1 MKHFLAIIILSFFFL
16 YSSFGQ
22 SKPIDSI
29 VSALQKDQLLFEKV
43 FIHTNKTNYDNEDV
57 IWFKVYVA
65 NQDNKPSLKTAR
77 VYVSLFS
84 EYGKLINTKTV
95 YIKNGVGTNQL
106 NISQDLVAG
115 KYFIQAY
122 TNNMLNFGDHNKFVS
137 AIVVGEKR
145 IEKTVSGAK
154 YDIQFFPEGGH
165 FLEGVKNVVSI
176 KALINGRACNYKGKI
191 VNSKNKEVAM
201 FSSLHLGMSKSQ
213 FEYRKGEKYK
223 AIIEVNDTIIKTEMP
238 KALEVGVSISKISD
252 NKDVVKFELVA
263 NKGASLDDYI
273 LLFHQKNTIIDYVNV
288 DFNNLKKRTFVFNK
302 KDFLKGVNSLIVL
315 KNNKP
320 ILERKFFVA
329 GIIKN
334 EFSIE
339 KLNRLE
345 DSIVYKFKVKDV
357 KSKSNIS
364 LSVLTLSSN
373 YTSTTDIASAM
384 YLTPYV
390 KGYVENPSFYFNE
403 ENINREAYLDLLLLT
418 QGWIQYDCEDFIKE
432 INPELKHN
440 FEKGFALKGKLNPV
454 FNNNLG
460 MFTMDNQMI
469 TKQFLNNQTLFS
481 FKNLV
486 AFKGDSIKL
495 AFIDREVLRIKPKRI
510 QFDSIE
516 TNQDS
521 FVFNFEKEYLKSAKN
536 DTTKQLEINKT
547 RYLSNKKDVLSLE
560 TVNLKTKKKSKAFLD
575 RKAFDEKHRKEVFH
589 IGAYYELGV
598 LEDYVIEDS
607 SLREYLENR
616 LFKIKRSS
624 MGDLFLL
631 KVDRVVLVT
640 IDGKP
645 VFPKR
650 GGIPLEV
657 VLGMGMASVDNI
669 LFQPKVTPGTDA
681 LAIFTTD
688 DYKNGTTNNF
698 TTYVF
703 KKGYSRSK
711 KYYKPLFLESND
723 VVGQEIDWK
732 PSLVSNVKGEVV
744 FKLKE
749 DLNNKNLLFSIQGF
763 SDNGELISGF
773 YKLDNTKI
781 K

>member
-1 MKHFLAIIILSFFFL
+1 MKHFLATVILSFFFL
-16 YSSFGQ
+16 YSCFAQ

-29 VSALQKDQLLFEKV
+29 VSALQKDQLLFEKI
-43 FIHTNKTNYDNEDV
+43 FIHTNKTIYNNEDV
-57 IWFKVYVA
+57 VWFKVYVA

-84 EYGKLINTKTV
+84 EDGKLIDTKTV
-95 YIKNGVGTNQL
+95 YVKNGVGTNQL
-106 NISQDLVAG
+106 NINQDLVSG
-115 KYFIQAY
+115 KYFIQAH
-122 TNNMLNFGDHNKFVS
+122 TNNMLNFGEHNKFVS
-137 AIVVGEKR
+137 TIVVGEKR
-145 IEKTVSGAK
+145 KEKNFSDAK
-154 YDIQFFPEGGH
+154 YDIQFFPEGGY
-165 FLEGVKNVVSI
+165 FIEGVKNVVGV
-176 KALINGRACNYKGKI
+176 KALINGRACSYKGKI

-201 FSSLHLGMSKSQ
+201 FSSLHLGMSKTQ
-213 FEYRKGEKYK
+213 FKYKEGEKYK
-223 AIIEVNDTIIKTEMP
+223 AIIEVNDTIIKTDLP
-238 KALEVGVSISKISD
+238 QALEIGVSISKKED
-252 NKDVVKFELVA
+252 NKDLVKFQLTA
-263 NKGASLDDYI
+263 NNIASLEDYV
-273 LLFHQKNTIIDYVNV
+273 LLFHQENAVVDYVNV
-288 DFNNLKKRTFVFNK
+288 DFNNSKKKTFVFNK
-302 KDFLKGVNSLIVL
+302 NDLFKGVNSLTVL

-329 GIIKN
+329 GKIKN
-334 EFSIE
+334 EFSID
-339 KLNRLE
+339 KLNKLE
-345 DSIVYKFKVKDV
+345 DSIIYKFKVKDV

-364 LSVLTLSSN
+364 LSILSSN
-373 YTSTTDIASAM
+373 SNYSRTTDIASAM

-390 KGYVENPSFYFNE
+390 KGYIENPSFYFNE

-495 AFIDREVLRIKPKRI
+495 AFIDRDVLRIKPKRI

-536 DTTKQLEINKT
+536 DATKQLEINKT
-547 RYLSNKKDVLSLE
+547 RCLSNKKDVFSLE
-560 TVNLKTKKKSKAFLD
+560 TVNLKTKKESKAFLN
-575 RKAFDEKHRKEVFH
+575 RKAFDEKHRKEVFD

-598 LEDYVIEDS
+598 YEDYIIEDL
-607 SLREYLENR
+607 SLREYLENK
-616 LFKIKRSS
+616 LFKIKRSPI
-624 MGDLFLL
+624 GDLFLL
-631 KVDRVVLVT
+631 KVSRVVLIT

-645 VFPKR
+645 VFPRR
-650 GGIPLEV
+650 GGMPLELA
-657 VLGMGMASVDNI
+657 LGIGMMSIENI
-669 LFQPKVTPGTDA
+669 LFQPKVAPGTDA

-703 KKGYSRSK
+703 KEGYSRSK

-732 PSLVSNVKGEVV
+732 PSLVSNAKGEVV